1 MICVQSS
8 NHISEFVTVDTAVNI
23 RKLMAR
29 RTEQQELIAD
39 CIEKLLLQ
47 GIIPSKITPTVI
59 ARELGS
65 KVSIAT
71 IKRHYKDLLKEFL

>member
-47 GIIPSKITPTVI
+47 GIIQARYRPPSS
-59 ARELGS
+59 LGS
-65 KVSIAT
+65 LGAKYPLQ
-71 IKRHYKDLLKEFL
+71 R